1 MADPDKALRQGV
13 KQKAA
18 DELDGADGGLADL
31 FSLSILVP
39 ETDLALLQLQQATVG
54 DGHPVRVSGEV
65 LKDVLG
71 LLNGIEHMDHP
82 LVPIKL

>member
-18 DELDGADGGLADL
+18 DELHGADGGLPDL
-31 FSLSILVP
+31 VSLSILVP
-39 ETDLALLQLQQATVG
+39 ETDLALLQLQKATVG
-54 DGHPVRVSGEV
+54 DRHPVGVSGQI

-82 LVPIKL
+82 LVPVKL

>member
-13 KQKAA
+13 EQKAA
-18 DELDGADGGLADL
+18 DKLHGADGGLPEPAL
-31 FSLSILVP
+31 LPILVP
-39 ETDLALLQLQQATVG
+39 ETDLTLFQLLKATVG
-54 DGHPVRVSGEV
+54 DGHPMGVSGEI

-82 LVPIKL
+82 LVPIEL